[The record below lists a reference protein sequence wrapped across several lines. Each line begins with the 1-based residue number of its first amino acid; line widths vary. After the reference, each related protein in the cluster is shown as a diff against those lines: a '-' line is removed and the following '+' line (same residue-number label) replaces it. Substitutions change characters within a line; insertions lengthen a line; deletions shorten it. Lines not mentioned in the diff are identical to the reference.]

1 MIFYKLHNGV
11 YYKRFHYMNAWYNTD
26 YIGDI
31 DFLSYDTYLL
41 TISYSENYKNPDFF
55 GCRIYFMDYRGTST
69 QKQITR
75 FIKENCGIFYAK
87 HYKKARYLLRKS
99 NGNNAILYRD
109 KFSGKYTIE
118 IRLYSETIKKVVL

>member
-1 MIFYKLHNGV
+1 
-11 YYKRFHYMNAWYNTD
+11 MNAWYNTD

-41 TISYSENYKNPDFF
+41 TISYAENYSNPDFF
-55 GCRIYFMDYRGTST
+55 GCRIYFLDYRGTTT

-75 FIKENCGIFYAK
+75 FIKENCGISYAK
-87 HYKKARYLLRKS
+87 DYKKARYLLRKS

-109 KFSGKYTIE
+109 KFTGKHIIE
-118 IRLYSETIKKVVL
+118 IRLYSDVIKKVVL

>member
-1 MIFYKLHNGV
+1 
-11 YYKRFHYMNAWYNTD
+11 MNAWYNTD
-26 YIGDI
+26 YVGDI

-55 GCRIYFMDYRGTST
+55 GCRIYFMDYRGTTT

-75 FIKENCGIFYAK
+75 FIKENCGIFYAQY
-87 HYKKARYLLRKS
+87 YKKARNILRKS

-109 KFSGKYTIE
+109 KFTGKYTIE
-118 IRLYSETIKKVVL
+118 IRLYSDTIKKVVL

>member
-1 MIFYKLHNGV
+1 
-11 YYKRFHYMNAWYNTD
+11 MNAWYNTD

-41 TISYSENYKNPDFF
+41 TISYAENYKNPDFF
-55 GCRIYFMDYRGTST
+55 GCRIYFMDYRGTTT

-87 HYKKARYLLRKS
+87 HYKKARNILRKS

-109 KFSGKYTIE
+109 KFTGKYTID
-118 IRLYSETIKKVVL
+118 IRLYSDVIKKVVL